1 MNNFP
6 MLKKE
11 HNKFLKELK
20 SELEDTHNKAQK
32 YRTETEMRYSVLNDG
47 RFPTKASKYWQ
58 AVREQN
64 VFYTNLRLEAYQY
77 RKLLV
82 EIKKLERSIAKET
95 DELELELLQI
105 ELEEKMWDKEERER
119 MGADRVREIE
129 HWSRIKKELDD
140 GTFDTQ
146 NVNTHQKES
155 LKLQLQERAK
165 NLTPGSSQGEM
176 INVIGPLKTIDD
188 ADPSILSNIT
198 KVKMYKFITP
208 TLNSALK
215 YTISYNNAIYNPHSG
230 HASTM
235 GGVVSSS
242 GFKIN
247 DDSSTNEHF
256 LDDDGEGSVFVK
268 FTGIV
273 EDEEK

>member
-1 MNNFP
+1 

-11 HNKFLKELK
+11 HNKFLEDLKQELQ
-20 SELEDTHNKAQK
+20 DTHSKVQI

-64 VFYTNLRLEAYQY
+64 VFYTTLRTEAYQY

-82 EIKKLERSIAKET
+82 EIKKLERSIENEK
-95 DELELELLQI
+95 DDLELELLEI
-105 ELEEKMWDKEERER
+105 ELEEKLWDKSERER

-140 GTFDTQ
+140 GSFDTQ
-146 NVNTHQKES
+146 NVDTHQKES

-176 INVIGPLKTIDD
+176 INVIGPLKTIDND
-188 ADPSILSNIT
+188 FAKQLEQQE
-198 KVKMYKFITP
+198 KAM
-208 TLNSALK
+208 LNGK
-215 YTISYNNAIYNPHSG
+215 NHS
-230 HASTM
+230 
-235 GGVVSSS
+235 
-242 GFKIN
+242 
-247 DDSSTNEHF
+247 
-256 LDDDGEGSVFVK
+256 
-268 FTGIV
+268 
-273 EDEEK
+273 

>member
-1 MNNFP
+1 

-20 SELEDTHNKAQK
+20 AELEDTHNKAQK

-64 VFYTNLRLEAYQY
+64 VFYTNLRMEAYEY

-82 EIKKLERSIAKET
+82 EIKKLERNIAKET
-95 DELELELLQI
+95 DDLELELLQI
-105 ELEEKMWDKEERER
+105 ELEEKIWHKEERER
-119 MGADRVREIE
+119 NGADRVREIE

-146 NVNTHQKES
+146 NVDTHQKES

-176 INVIGPLKTIDD
+176 INVIGPLKTIDED
-188 ADPSILSNIT
+188 FKKQIEAQE
-198 KVKMYKFITP
+198 KAM
-208 TLNSALK
+208 LNGK
-215 YTISYNNAIYNPHSG
+215 NHS
-230 HASTM
+230 
-235 GGVVSSS
+235 
-242 GFKIN
+242 
-247 DDSSTNEHF
+247 
-256 LDDDGEGSVFVK
+256 
-268 FTGIV
+268 
-273 EDEEK
+273 

>member
-11 HNKFLKELK
+11 HNKFLEDLKQELQ
-20 SELEDTHNKAQK
+20 DTHSKVQI

-64 VFYTNLRLEAYQY
+64 VFYTTLRAEAYQY

-82 EIKKLERSIAKET
+82 EIKKLERSIENEK
-95 DELELELLQI
+95 DDLELELLEI

-119 MGADRVREIE
+119 NGADRVREIE

-140 GTFDTQ
+140 GSFDTQ
-146 NVNTHQKES
+146 NVDAHQKES

-176 INVIGPLKTIDD
+176 INVLGPLKTIDED
-188 ADPSILSNIT
+188 FKKQIEAQE
-198 KVKMYKFITP
+198 KAM
-208 TLNSALK
+208 LNGK
-215 YTISYNNAIYNPHSG
+215 NHS
-230 HASTM
+230 
-235 GGVVSSS
+235 
-242 GFKIN
+242 
-247 DDSSTNEHF
+247 
-256 LDDDGEGSVFVK
+256 
-268 FTGIV
+268 
-273 EDEEK
+273 

>member
-1 MNNFP
+1 

-11 HNKFLKELK
+11 DNKFLKELK
-20 SELEDTHNKAQK
+20 IELEDTRNKAQI

-64 VFYTNLRLEAYQY
+64 VFYTTLRTEAYQY

-82 EIKKLERSIAKET
+82 EIKKLERSIENEK
-95 DELELELLQI
+95 DDLELELLEI
-105 ELEEKMWDKEERER
+105 ELEEKLWDKSERER

-140 GTFDTQ
+140 GSFDTQ
-146 NVNTHQKES
+146 NVDTHQKES

-176 INVIGPLKTIDD
+176 INVIGPLKTIDND
-188 ADPSILSNIT
+188 FAKQLEQQE
-198 KVKMYKFITP
+198 KAM
-208 TLNSALK
+208 LNGK
-215 YTISYNNAIYNPHSG
+215 NHS
-230 HASTM
+230 
-235 GGVVSSS
+235 
-242 GFKIN
+242 
-247 DDSSTNEHF
+247 
-256 LDDDGEGSVFVK
+256 
-268 FTGIV
+268 
-273 EDEEK
+273 

>member
-1 MNNFP
+1 

-11 HNKFLKELK
+11 HNKFLQELK
-20 SELEDTHNKAQK
+20 TELEDTHNKAQK

-105 ELEEKMWDKEERER
+105 ELEEKLWDKDERER

-176 INVIGPLKTIDD
+176 INVIGPLKTIDED
-188 ADPSILSNIT
+188 FKKQIEAQE
-198 KVKMYKFITP
+198 KAM
-208 TLNSALK
+208 LNGKNYS
-215 YTISYNNAIYNPHSG
+215 
-230 HASTM
+230 
-235 GGVVSSS
+235 
-242 GFKIN
+242 
-247 DDSSTNEHF
+247 
-256 LDDDGEGSVFVK
+256 
-268 FTGIV
+268 
-273 EDEEK
+273 

>member
-1 MNNFP
+1 

-11 HNKFLKELK
+11 DNNFLKELK
-20 SELEDTHNKAQK
+20 KELEDTHSKVQI

-64 VFYTNLRLEAYQY
+64 VFYTTLRAEAYQY

-82 EIKKLERSIAKET
+82 EIKKLERSIENEK
-95 DELELELLQI
+95 DDLELELLQI

-119 MGADRVREIE
+119 NGADRVREIE

-146 NVNTHQKES
+146 NVDTHQKES

-188 ADPSILSNIT
+188 DFKKQIEAQE
-198 KVKMYKFITP
+198 KAM
-208 TLNSALK
+208 LNGK
-215 YTISYNNAIYNPHSG
+215 NHS
-230 HASTM
+230 
-235 GGVVSSS
+235 
-242 GFKIN
+242 
-247 DDSSTNEHF
+247 
-256 LDDDGEGSVFVK
+256 
-268 FTGIV
+268 
-273 EDEEK
+273 

>member
-1 MNNFP
+1 

-11 HNKFLKELK
+11 HNKFLQELK
-20 SELEDTHNKAQK
+20 TELEDTHNKAQK

-82 EIKKLERSIAKET
+82 EIKKLERSIENEK
-95 DELELELLQI
+95 DDLELELLQI

-119 MGADRVREIE
+119 NGADRVREIE

-165 NLTPGSSQGEM
+165 NLTAGSSQGEM

-188 ADPSILSNIT
+188 NFRKKLEQQE
-198 KVKMYKFITP
+198 KVM
-208 TLNSALK
+208 LNGK
-215 YTISYNNAIYNPHSG
+215 NHS
-230 HASTM
+230 
-235 GGVVSSS
+235 
-242 GFKIN
+242 
-247 DDSSTNEHF
+247 
-256 LDDDGEGSVFVK
+256 
-268 FTGIV
+268 
-273 EDEEK
+273 

>member
-1 MNNFP
+1 

-11 HNKFLKELK
+11 DNNFLKELK
-20 SELEDTHNKAQK
+20 KELEDTHSKVQI

-64 VFYTNLRLEAYQY
+64 VFYTTLRAEAYQY

-82 EIKKLERSIAKET
+82 EIKKLERSIENEK
-95 DELELELLQI
+95 DDLELELLEI

-119 MGADRVREIE
+119 NGSDRVREIE

-146 NVNTHQKES
+146 NVDTHQKES

-176 INVIGPLKTIDD
+176 INVIGPLKTIDND
-188 ADPSILSNIT
+188 FAKQLEQQE
-198 KVKMYKFITP
+198 KAM
-208 TLNSALK
+208 LNGK
-215 YTISYNNAIYNPHSG
+215 NHS
-230 HASTM
+230 
-235 GGVVSSS
+235 
-242 GFKIN
+242 
-247 DDSSTNEHF
+247 
-256 LDDDGEGSVFVK
+256 
-268 FTGIV
+268 
-273 EDEEK
+273 

>member
-1 MNNFP
+1 

-11 HNKFLKELK
+11 DKKFLKELK
-20 SELEDTHNKAQK
+20 AELEDTRNKAQI

-82 EIKKLERSIAKET
+82 EIKKLERSIEKET

-119 MGADRVREIE
+119 NGADRVREIE

-146 NVNTHQKES
+146 NVDTHQKES

-188 ADPSILSNIT
+188 DFKKQIEAQE
-198 KVKMYKFITP
+198 KAM
-208 TLNSALK
+208 LNGK
-215 YTISYNNAIYNPHSG
+215 NHS
-230 HASTM
+230 
-235 GGVVSSS
+235 
-242 GFKIN
+242 
-247 DDSSTNEHF
+247 
-256 LDDDGEGSVFVK
+256 
-268 FTGIV
+268 
-273 EDEEK
+273 

>member
-1 MNNFP
+1 

-11 HNKFLKELK
+11 HNKFLQELK
-20 SELEDTHNKAQK
+20 AELEDTHNKAQK

-64 VFYTNLRLEAYQY
+64 VFYTNLRMEAYEY

-82 EIKKLERSIAKET
+82 EIKKLERNIAKET
-95 DELELELLQI
+95 DDLELELLQI
-105 ELEEKMWDKEERER
+105 ELEEKIWHKEERER
-119 MGADRVREIE
+119 NGADRVREIE

-176 INVIGPLKTIDD
+176 INVIGPLKTIDED
-188 ADPSILSNIT
+188 FKKQIEAQE
-198 KVKMYKFITP
+198 KVM
-208 TLNSALK
+208 LNGKNYS
-215 YTISYNNAIYNPHSG
+215 
-230 HASTM
+230 
-235 GGVVSSS
+235 
-242 GFKIN
+242 
-247 DDSSTNEHF
+247 
-256 LDDDGEGSVFVK
+256 
-268 FTGIV
+268 
-273 EDEEK
+273 

>member
-1 MNNFP
+1 

-11 HNKFLKELK
+11 DNKFLKDLK
-20 SELEDTHNKAQK
+20 AELEDTHNKAQV

-64 VFYTNLRLEAYQY
+64 VFYTTLRTEAYQY

-82 EIKKLERSIAKET
+82 EIKKLERSIENEK
-95 DELELELLQI
+95 DDLEIELLEI
-105 ELEEKMWDKEERER
+105 ELEEKLWDKSERER

-140 GTFDTQ
+140 GSFDTQ
-146 NVNTHQKES
+146 NVDTHQKES

-176 INVIGPLKTIDD
+176 INVIGPLKTIDND
-188 ADPSILSNIT
+188 FAKKLQEQERA
-198 KVKMYKFITP
+198 M
-208 TLNSALK
+208 LNGK
-215 YTISYNNAIYNPHSG
+215 NNS
-230 HASTM
+230 
-235 GGVVSSS
+235 
-242 GFKIN
+242 
-247 DDSSTNEHF
+247 
-256 LDDDGEGSVFVK
+256 
-268 FTGIV
+268 
-273 EDEEK
+273 

>member
-1 MNNFP
+1 

-11 HNKFLKELK
+11 DNNFLKELK
-20 SELEDTHNKAQK
+20 KELKDTHSKVQI

-64 VFYTNLRLEAYQY
+64 VFYTTLRAEAYQY

-82 EIKKLERSIAKET
+82 EIKKLERSIENEK
-95 DELELELLQI
+95 DDLELELLEI

-119 MGADRVREIE
+119 NGADRVREIE

-140 GTFDTQ
+140 GSFDTQ
-146 NVNTHQKES
+146 NVDAHQKES

-188 ADPSILSNIT
+188 DFKKQIEAQE
-198 KVKMYKFITP
+198 KAM
-208 TLNSALK
+208 LNGK
-215 YTISYNNAIYNPHSG
+215 NHS
-230 HASTM
+230 
-235 GGVVSSS
+235 
-242 GFKIN
+242 
-247 DDSSTNEHF
+247 
-256 LDDDGEGSVFVK
+256 
-268 FTGIV
+268 
-273 EDEEK
+273 

>member
-1 MNNFP
+1 

-11 HNKFLKELK
+11 HNKFLEDLKQELQ
-20 SELEDTHNKAQK
+20 DTHSKVQI

-64 VFYTNLRLEAYQY
+64 VFYTTLRAEAYQY

-82 EIKKLERSIAKET
+82 EIKKLERSIENEK
-95 DELELELLQI
+95 DDLELELLEI

-119 MGADRVREIE
+119 NGADRVREIE

-140 GTFDTQ
+140 GSFDTQ
-146 NVNTHQKES
+146 NVDAHQKES

-176 INVIGPLKTIDD
+176 INVIGPLKTIDED
-188 ADPSILSNIT
+188 FKKQIEVQEKA
-198 KVKMYKFITP
+198 M
-208 TLNSALK
+208 LNGK
-215 YTISYNNAIYNPHSG
+215 NHS
-230 HASTM
+230 
-235 GGVVSSS
+235 
-242 GFKIN
+242 
-247 DDSSTNEHF
+247 
-256 LDDDGEGSVFVK
+256 
-268 FTGIV
+268 
-273 EDEEK
+273 

>member
-20 SELEDTHNKAQK
+20 TELEDTHNKAQK

-64 VFYTNLRLEAYQY
+64 VFYTTLRTEAYQY

-82 EIKKLERSIAKET
+82 EIKKLERSIENEK
-95 DELELELLQI
+95 DDLELELLEI
-105 ELEEKMWDKEERER
+105 ELEEKLWDKSERER

-140 GTFDTQ
+140 GSFDTQ
-146 NVNTHQKES
+146 NVDTHQKES

-176 INVIGPLKTIDD
+176 INVIGPLKTIDND
-188 ADPSILSNIT
+188 FAKQLEQQE
-198 KVKMYKFITP
+198 KAM
-208 TLNSALK
+208 LNGK
-215 YTISYNNAIYNPHSG
+215 NHS
-230 HASTM
+230 
-235 GGVVSSS
+235 
-242 GFKIN
+242 
-247 DDSSTNEHF
+247 
-256 LDDDGEGSVFVK
+256 
-268 FTGIV
+268 
-273 EDEEK
+273 

>member
-20 SELEDTHNKAQK
+20 AELEDTHNKVQI

-64 VFYTNLRLEAYQY
+64 VFYTNLRMEAYQY

-119 MGADRVREIE
+119 NGADRVREIE

-146 NVNTHQKES
+146 NVDTHQKES

-176 INVIGPLKTIDD
+176 INVLGPLKTIDED
-188 ADPSILSNIT
+188 FKKQIEAQE
-198 KVKMYKFITP
+198 KVM
-208 TLNSALK
+208 LNGK
-215 YTISYNNAIYNPHSG
+215 NHS
-230 HASTM
+230 
-235 GGVVSSS
+235 
-242 GFKIN
+242 
-247 DDSSTNEHF
+247 
-256 LDDDGEGSVFVK
+256 
-268 FTGIV
+268 
-273 EDEEK
+273 

>member
-20 SELEDTHNKAQK
+20 AELEDTHNKVQK

-58 AVREQN
+58 AVREQD
-64 VFYTNLRLEAYQY
+64 VFYRQLRLEAYQY

-82 EIKKLERSIAKET
+82 EIKKLERAIEKEE
-95 DELELELLQI
+95 DDLELELLQI
-105 ELEEKMWDKEERER
+105 ELEEKLWDKSEMER

-176 INVIGPLKTIDD
+176 INVIGPLKTIDED
-188 ADPSILSNIT
+188 FKKQIEAQE
-198 KVKMYKFITP
+198 KAM
-208 TLNSALK
+208 LNGK
-215 YTISYNNAIYNPHSG
+215 NNS
-230 HASTM
+230 
-235 GGVVSSS
+235 
-242 GFKIN
+242 
-247 DDSSTNEHF
+247 
-256 LDDDGEGSVFVK
+256 
-268 FTGIV
+268 
-273 EDEEK
+273 

>member
-1 MNNFP
+1 

-11 HNKFLKELK
+11 DNNFLKELK
-20 SELEDTHNKAQK
+20 KELEDTHSKVQI

-64 VFYTNLRLEAYQY
+64 VFYTTLRAEAYQY

-82 EIKKLERSIAKET
+82 EIKKLERSIENEK
-95 DELELELLQI
+95 DDLELELLEI

-119 MGADRVREIE
+119 NGADRVREIE

-140 GTFDTQ
+140 GSFDTQ
-146 NVNTHQKES
+146 NVDAHQKES

-176 INVIGPLKTIDD
+176 INVLGPLKTIDED
-188 ADPSILSNIT
+188 FKKQIEAQE
-198 KVKMYKFITP
+198 KAM
-208 TLNSALK
+208 LNGK
-215 YTISYNNAIYNPHSG
+215 NHS
-230 HASTM
+230 
-235 GGVVSSS
+235 
-242 GFKIN
+242 
-247 DDSSTNEHF
+247 
-256 LDDDGEGSVFVK
+256 
-268 FTGIV
+268 
-273 EDEEK
+273 

>member
-11 HNKFLKELK
+11 DNNFLKELK
-20 SELEDTHNKAQK
+20 KELKDTHSKVQI

-64 VFYTNLRLEAYQY
+64 VFYTTLRAEAYQY

-82 EIKKLERSIAKET
+82 EIKKLERSIENEK
-95 DELELELLQI
+95 DDLELELLEI
-105 ELEEKMWDKEERER
+105 ELEEKLWDKEERER
-119 MGADRVREIE
+119 NGADRVREIE

-140 GTFDTQ
+140 GSFDTQ
-146 NVNTHQKES
+146 NVDAHQKES

-176 INVIGPLKTIDD
+176 INVLGPLKTIDED
-188 ADPSILSNIT
+188 FKKQIEAQE
-198 KVKMYKFITP
+198 KAM
-208 TLNSALK
+208 LNGK
-215 YTISYNNAIYNPHSG
+215 NHS
-230 HASTM
+230 
-235 GGVVSSS
+235 
-242 GFKIN
+242 
-247 DDSSTNEHF
+247 
-256 LDDDGEGSVFVK
+256 
-268 FTGIV
+268 
-273 EDEEK
+273 

>member
-1 MNNFP
+1 

-11 HNKFLKELK
+11 HNKFLQELK
-20 SELEDTHNKAQK
+20 TELEDTHNKAQK

-82 EIKKLERSIAKET
+82 EIKKLERSIENEK
-95 DELELELLQI
+95 DDLELELLQI

-119 MGADRVREIE
+119 NGADRVREIE

-155 LKLQLQERAK
+155 LKLQLQERAR

-188 ADPSILSNIT
+188 DFAKKLQEQERAILNG
-198 KVKMYKFITP
+198 KN
-208 TLNSALK
+208 NS
-215 YTISYNNAIYNPHSG
+215 
-230 HASTM
+230 
-235 GGVVSSS
+235 
-242 GFKIN
+242 
-247 DDSSTNEHF
+247 
-256 LDDDGEGSVFVK
+256 
-268 FTGIV
+268 
-273 EDEEK
+273 

>member
-1 MNNFP
+1 

-20 SELEDTHNKAQK
+20 AELQDTHSKVQI

-58 AVREQN
+58 CVREQN
-64 VFYTNLRLEAYQY
+64 VFYTNLRVEAYEY

-82 EIKKLERSIAKET
+82 EIKKLERSIENET
-95 DELELELLQI
+95 DELELELLEI
-105 ELEEKMWDKEERER
+105 ELEQKMWDKEERER
-119 MGADRVREIE
+119 HGADRVREIE

-146 NVNTHQKES
+146 NVDTHQKES

-176 INVIGPLKTIDD
+176 INVIGPLKTIDED
-188 ADPSILSNIT
+188 FKKQIEVQEKA
-198 KVKMYKFITP
+198 M
-208 TLNSALK
+208 LNGK
-215 YTISYNNAIYNPHSG
+215 NHS
-230 HASTM
+230 
-235 GGVVSSS
+235 
-242 GFKIN
+242 
-247 DDSSTNEHF
+247 
-256 LDDDGEGSVFVK
+256 
-268 FTGIV
+268 
-273 EDEEK
+273 

>member
-11 HNKFLKELK
+11 DNNFLKELK
-20 SELEDTHNKAQK
+20 KELKDTHSKVQI

-64 VFYTNLRLEAYQY
+64 VFYTTLRAEAYQY

-82 EIKKLERSIAKET
+82 EIKKLERSIENEK
-95 DELELELLQI
+95 DDLELELLEI

-119 MGADRVREIE
+119 NGADRVREIE

-140 GTFDTQ
+140 GSFDTQ
-146 NVNTHQKES
+146 NVDAHQKES

-176 INVIGPLKTIDD
+176 INVLGPLKTIDED
-188 ADPSILSNIT
+188 FKKQIEVQEKA
-198 KVKMYKFITP
+198 M
-208 TLNSALK
+208 LNGK
-215 YTISYNNAIYNPHSG
+215 NHS
-230 HASTM
+230 
-235 GGVVSSS
+235 
-242 GFKIN
+242 
-247 DDSSTNEHF
+247 
-256 LDDDGEGSVFVK
+256 
-268 FTGIV
+268 
-273 EDEEK
+273 